1 MIAALTPLTNAL
13 SDLISFATNIINMF
27 VALFTGDFTGACEF
41 ADAALQDLEK
51 FFRKLFRCDFSICRW
66 VRRRIF
72 RCYLW
77 GTSSSWH

>member
-41 ADAALQDLEK
+41 ADAALQDLEN
-51 FFRKLFRCDFSICRW
+51 FSEIVSMR
-66 VRRRIF
+66 F
-72 RCYLW
+72 
-77 GTSSSWH
+77 